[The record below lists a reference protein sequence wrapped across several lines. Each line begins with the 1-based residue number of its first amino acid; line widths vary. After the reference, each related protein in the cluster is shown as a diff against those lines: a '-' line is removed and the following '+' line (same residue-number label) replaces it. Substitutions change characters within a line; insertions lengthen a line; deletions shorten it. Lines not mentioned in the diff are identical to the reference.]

1 MSAIYYGNDANGLF
15 YGADTERKGL
25 PDRPTQSA
33 EAPARARPFARPGR
47 GFPGPGPRSGPA
59 SLASGRHRGLQR
71 VVCLW
76 GQGPRGALGLLPRL
90 LSETET
96 AAARPPPGRRPRA
109 PSPTPKAAP
118 CHLLCWGPGDPQESL
133 RLPQCSDLGAAW
145 PRDKGGH
152 RLPAFT
158 GASGSRTEVF
168 LGPLND
174 RNPDPAV
181 RSETWALGGDRR
193 GAETPACQ

>member
-1 MSAIYYGNDANGLF
+1 MGCFMELIRK
-15 YGADTERKGL
+15 ERGCQTVPPKARKPRRARDLSPG
-25 PDRPTQSA
+25 RVAAS
-33 EAPARARPFARPGR
+33 PARARAAAPRPWRAG
-47 GFPGPGPRSGPA
+47 GTEGSSA
-59 SLASGRHRGLQR
+59 WSASGDRDLGAHWAYCRASFRRQR
-71 VVCLW
+71 RRR
-76 GQGPRGALGLLPRL
+76 PAL
-90 LSETET
+90 
-96 AAARPPPGRRPRA
+96 PPGRRPRA

-118 CHLLCWGPGDPQESL
+118 CHLHCWGPGDPQESL
-133 RLPQCSDLGAAW
+133 RPPQCSDLGAAW

-152 RLPAFT
+152 RLPAFP